1 MPDVTQPVSAA
12 RNSNPAQ
19 TLAFASHCIHR
30 QTFSW
35 MANTGLNSS
44 CYCHDECAVL
54 TYKPLIHL
62 VHAMTVLVTQ
72 EEADGLPPAWWY
84 PLELKNWTLCT
95 SVPPPWLVSCHLSL
109 LDLLSHHPPAIR
121 IRAPHPIEVSGP
133 VAISSRPPPRAIIQ
147 GASPSAQM
155 TRSPTWPLISLT
167 PSHPLFFS
175 SFF

>member
-1 MPDVTQPVSAA
+1 MATLMFVPSQLRKGGCERQRHLPDVTQPVSAA

-62 VHAMTVLVTQ
+62 VHGMTVLVTQ

-84 PLELKNWTLCT
+84 PLELKN
-95 SVPPPWLVSCHLSL
+95 
-109 LDLLSHHPPAIR
+109 LDLMHLCPTTMTSIGPPF
-121 IRAPHPIEVSGP
+121 
-133 VAISSRPPPRAIIQ
+133 PP
-147 GASPSAQM
+147 
-155 TRSPTWPLISLT
+155 
-167 PSHPLFFS
+167 
-175 SFF
+175 